1 MCVLN
6 CPFGGVIERRKDQI
20 QKSPFHGHDGWKSSN
35 SAPPR
40 IETLIMVES
49 SLKQHLET
57 NPKICLLSGVYLDD
71 PGKDSLSDY
80 NMI

>member
-1 MCVLN
+1 MAMMVEK
-6 CPFGGVIERRKDQI
+6 VQI
-20 QKSPFHGHDGWKSSN
+20 LP
-35 SAPPR
+35 PPR
-40 IETLIMVES
+40 METLIIVES